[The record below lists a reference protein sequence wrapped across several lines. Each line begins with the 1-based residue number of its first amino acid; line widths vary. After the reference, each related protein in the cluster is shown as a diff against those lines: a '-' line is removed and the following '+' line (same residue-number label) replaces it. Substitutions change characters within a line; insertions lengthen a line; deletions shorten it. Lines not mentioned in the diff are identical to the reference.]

1 MTEIPNFCILC
12 AIDRE
17 HVDEFAISYKTWMRH
32 KPSLRE
38 RPLLLIVDR
47 FRTDAERQE
56 TADIVTMLLKNHSKV
71 HCNSAIDRPYGSQRE
86 KMLASLTLD
95 GPQYA
100 QILGFQ
106 YYLKLDTDCIATGND
121 NWIDPCWF
129 RGSPAVI
136 ASAWNYTKPASQLA
150 EFQKWSDQHS
160 GMFPR
165 PMPEHHITDDG
176 GKAFHRRMISY
187 CQFGQ
192 VDWCCRMANIVGPAD
207 GRLPIPS
214 QDGFLSL
221 CAARNG
227 AETRYVKMK
236 NLGWQHVGGGG
247 RRLREAA
254 AAAMELP
261 QT

>member
-1 MTEIPNFCILC
+1 MIPNFCLLV
-12 AIDRE
+12 AIDRD

-47 FRTDAERQE
+47 FRSDAEWCE
-56 TADIVTMLLKNHSKV
+56 TSKILFPLLEGHHGKIHYTA
-71 HCNSAIDRPYGSQRE
+71 AIDRPYGSQRE

-106 YYLKLDTDCIATGND
+106 YYLKLDCDTIATGND
-121 NWIDPCWF
+121 AWIDPAWF
-129 RGSPAVI
+129 RGSPAII
-136 ASAWNYTKPASQLA
+136 ASPWNYTKPASQLA
-150 EFQKWSDQHS
+150 EFQQWSDQHP
-160 GMFPR
+160 GCFPR
-165 PMPEHHITDDG
+165 PMPKYTPSEDDS
-176 GKAFHRRMISY
+176 KAFHRRMISY

-192 VDWCCRMANIVGPAD
+192 VDWCCQMANIVGPND